1 MHTLHTQGL
10 VPQIHT
16 LISEAAFFGGQ
27 AVTTHM
33 GFPRAIGRLA
43 RSSSSSRL
51 GPEVGCM
58 VLGQWRDRGM
68 EGQRERAGEG
78 NELRLLEASFYLAPA
93 FLPPLTSPHSLW
105 ASPSLGLPQ
114 ISQYCF
120 LSFSICRA
128 SMPGISNLGPCSSAT
143 GSQQPPALASLR
155 VTASW

>member
-1 MHTLHTQGL
+1 MHTL
-10 VPQIHT
+10 V
-16 LISEAAFFGGQ
+16 SEAAFFGGQ

-33 GFPRAIGRLA
+33 GFPKAMGRLA

-93 FLPPLTSPHSLW
+93 FLPPLTSPHSPQPP
-105 ASPSLGLPQ
+105 SSLGLPPD
-114 ISQYCF
+114 
-120 LSFSICRA
+120 FSILF
-128 SMPGISNLGPCSSAT
+128 PKFFNL
-143 GSQQPPALASLR
+143 
-155 VTASW
+155 

>member
-1 MHTLHTQGL
+1 MHTL
-10 VPQIHT
+10 V
-16 LISEAAFFGGQ
+16 SKAAYFGGQ

-33 GFPRAIGRLA
+33 GFPKAMGRLA

-78 NELRLLEASFYLAPA
+78 NELRLLEAAFYLAPA
-93 FLPPLTSPHSLW
+93 FLPPLTSSYSLQPP
-105 ASPSLGLPQ
+105 SSLGLPQ

-120 LSFSICRA
+120 LSFSICSA
-128 SMPGISNLGPCSSAT
+128 SMPGISNPGPCSSAT

-155 VTASW
+155 VMASW